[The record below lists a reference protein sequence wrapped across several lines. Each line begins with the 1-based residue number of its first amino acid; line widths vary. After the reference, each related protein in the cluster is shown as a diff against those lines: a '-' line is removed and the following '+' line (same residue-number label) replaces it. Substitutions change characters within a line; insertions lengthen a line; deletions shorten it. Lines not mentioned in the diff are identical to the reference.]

1 LIRAVTFDF
10 GGTLATGKLDVETY
24 REGLL
29 NYLHSLGYGISGAS
43 LREAISGMLSKL
55 ERVQAKNLELKFE
68 EVYAGVLSK
77 LDIPPRE
84 EFVDHIYQL
93 YSENFH
99 SEIVPGAERVLEVLH
114 TKYKL
119 AVVSNATSNL
129 CRRILKEN
137 GLDKFFQVIVISRD
151 LGIRKPDPRI
161 FRYTLEKLQVKPDEA
176 VHMGDSVEE
185 DIIGAKRT
193 GMRAIW
199 IKDEDEENSG
209 EADRVIHAITEL
221 PRTIESLSK
230 PF

>member
-24 REGLL
+24 REDLL
-29 NYLHSLGYGISGAS
+29 NYLHSLGHGVSGAS

-55 ERVQAKNLELKFE
+55 ERVQTKNLELKFE

-77 LDIPPRE
+77 LGIPSRE
-84 EFVDHIYQL
+84 EFLDHVYQL
-93 YSENFH
+93 YSENFY
-99 SEIVPGAERVLEVLH
+99 SEIVAGAERVLEVLH
-114 TKYKL
+114 PRYKL
-119 AVVSNATSNL
+119 AIISNATSNL

-176 VHMGDSVEE
+176 VHVGDSVE

-199 IKDEDEENSG
+199 IKEEDEENSG
-209 EADRVIHAITEL
+209 EADRVIHALTEL